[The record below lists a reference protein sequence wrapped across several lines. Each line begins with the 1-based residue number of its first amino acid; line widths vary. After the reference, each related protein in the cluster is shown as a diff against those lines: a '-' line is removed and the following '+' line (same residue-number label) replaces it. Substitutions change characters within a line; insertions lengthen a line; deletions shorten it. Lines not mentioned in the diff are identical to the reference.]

1 VWNVTLK
8 LRRIPMKKKVTSV
21 RRTVVKEV
29 APAVATMLQLV
40 TQTEASARRRKSS
53 VIKKITGLLKD
64 LSPREVDTVLNVIVG
79 FNKAKK
85 LDSAK

>member
-1 VWNVTLK
+1 
-8 LRRIPMKKKVTSV
+8 MKKKVTSV